1 MRARGTPDA
10 RRIRSLVRK
19 SEKHT
24 SMVTTVT
31 PKHPAFRT
39 QWF

>member
-1 MRARGTPDA
+1 MRE
-10 RRIRSLVRK
+10 RIRSLVRK

-24 SMVTTVT
+24 SVVTTVT
-31 PKHPAFRT
+31 PHHPAFRT